1 MSSLDY
7 VNEKGCQLLAVA
19 IIEWA
24 VRDWE
29 REIVETKRDEL
40 AAFFRS
46 SWCEF
51 LFTSITDMPVES
63 MWKELGVPEAGHAG
77 HEV

>member
-7 VNEKGCQLLAVA
+7 VNENGCQLLAVA

-29 REIVETKRDEL
+29 REISEVKRDKL
-40 AAFFRS
+40 ATFFRGE
-46 SWCEF
+46 WCEF
-51 LFTSITDMPVES
+51 LFSSITDMPVER
-63 MWKELGVPEAGHAG
+63 MWKELGIPEVGC
-77 HEV
+77 EV